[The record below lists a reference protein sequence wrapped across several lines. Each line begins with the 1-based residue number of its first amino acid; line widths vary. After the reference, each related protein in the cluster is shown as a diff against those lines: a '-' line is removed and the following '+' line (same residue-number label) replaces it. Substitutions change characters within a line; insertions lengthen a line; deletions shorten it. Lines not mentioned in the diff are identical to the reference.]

1 MSDPTQPN
9 QEQQDAPAPES
20 FGSTT
25 TPADIST
32 EVKGAET
39 PAGDQPDAGPAAADS
54 AADQTGATPAEG
66 AVGGEDGPNPDA
78 NVPPETPEE
87 VDVVGL
93 ARTSYEIPADVTDGL
108 VVEFL
113 QAYGG
118 GANELR
124 LGEWSTELLLAVLQG
139 KFRFPEAEL
148 KNLIVVYRQRVELPA
163 AWNDQSVINFLRTGQ
178 EPKLTST
185 NVWLVDVTRSGRTPA
200 EWSTAELE
208 AWAKGEIQAGGKS
221 HDNGVALELKARL
234 GLKSE
239 DSPKSV
245 RKAYRALSPEDLIK
259 IAGAEASTPV
269 VVDAASDETEQL
281 QQAKAVV
288 AKLETVEGLSSV
300 DVAMIDDGLKRFI
313 EATPPNRNIL
323 EDRALKAQ
331 NDLDTLFQYIISR
344 EPQGMVAGL
353 ERLKVTFKQQMV
365 KGGVFD
371 FNNVFRFTH
380 LMRSDNKR
388 QQRHVGLL
396 ELMRV
401 YFADA
406 KEARKQCEPRQL
418 LQYQDADK
426 VPLLIEYFTQVA

>member
-1 MSDPTQPN
+1 M
-9 QEQQDAPAPES
+9 
-20 FGSTT
+20 
-25 TPADIST
+25 
-32 EVKGAET
+32 
-39 PAGDQPDAGPAAADS
+39 
-54 AADQTGATPAEG
+54 
-66 AVGGEDGPNPDA
+66 
-78 NVPPETPEE
+78 
-87 VDVVGL
+87 
-93 ARTSYEIPADVTDGL
+93 TDGL

-163 AWNDQSVINFLRTGQ
+163 AWNDQSVINYLRTGQ
-178 EPKLTST
+178 EPKKTST
-185 NVWLVDVTRSGRTPA
+185 NVWAVDVTRVARIPA

-208 AWAKGEIQAGGKS
+208 AWARNEVQAGGKS
-221 HDNGVALELKARL
+221 HDNGIALELKARL
-234 GLKSE
+234 GLKCE
-239 DSPKSV
+239 DTPKSV

-269 VVDAASDETEQL
+269 VVDAASDSDETEQL

-288 AKLETVEGLSSV
+288 ALLETVEGLSSV

-353 ERLKVTFKQQMV
+353 ERLKVTFKQQMA

-371 FNNVFRFTH
+371 FNNTFRFTH
-380 LMRSDNKR
+380 LMRTDNKR

-406 KEARKQCEPRQL
+406 KEGRKQCDPRIL
-418 LQYQDADK
+418 LQYQEADK
-426 VPLLIEYFTQVA
+426 VPLLIEYFTQIA